1 MNKSRHDLEEKLMAE
16 IENGRELKRII
27 NSKDE

>member
-16 IENGRELKRII
+16 IECSRELKGII
-27 NSKDE
+27 RSKDE